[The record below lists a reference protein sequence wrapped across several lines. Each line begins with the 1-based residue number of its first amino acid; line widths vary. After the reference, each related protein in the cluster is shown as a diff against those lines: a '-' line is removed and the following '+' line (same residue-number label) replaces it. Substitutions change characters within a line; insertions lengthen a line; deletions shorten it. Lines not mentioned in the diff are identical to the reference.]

1 MSIRNDMR
9 PQVGDESISIP
20 LTLDKPQVNGKE
32 RWRNRLYMAAGAGAI
47 AFFLDLAY
55 LIGSGAGL
63 GAKLIV
69 CIVLIPSVA
78 SLIIRHLIL
87 EEREFRADL
96 MEQLANDYR
105 MALSNIWGIY
115 RIENTPPYV
124 CYFKTGGRMGIFIH
138 ANKGSRVG
146 NDTAQAVFDHYEG
159 YAYAMRE
166 AGRRGIMVG
175 HIDYMGSIGKDER
188 IEGLN
193 EDLANTENPSLRND
207 VLRPTYENLAAL
219 QEHATTPGDVYLL
232 ATTKGTGSYEDLHEA
247 AIAFKTALCEEANW
261 ASASYMP
268 PHEIGALAKKYFA
281 LLTFSASDAIRQS
294 TGQVNYKRF
303 LRPTRI
309 IHADG
314 TTTPI
319 Q

>member
-47 AFFLDLAY
+47 AFFLDIAF
-55 LIGSGAGL
+55 LIGASAGL

-69 CIVLIPSVA
+69 CIVIIPTLASVV
-78 SLIIRHLIL
+78 IRHLIL

-105 MALSNIWGIY
+105 MALSSLWAIY

-138 ANKGSRVG
+138 ADKGSRVG
-146 NDTAQAVFDHYEG
+146 NDTPKAKFSHYEG

-166 AGRRGIMVG
+166 AGRRGILVG
-175 HIDYMGSIGKDER
+175 HVDYMGSIGKDER
-188 IEGLN
+188 MEGLD
-193 EDLANTENPSLRND
+193 EDLADTENPSLRND

-219 QEHATTPGDVYLL
+219 QEHATTPGDVFLL

-247 AIAFKTALCEEANW
+247 AIAFKAALCESANW

-268 PHEIGALAKKYFA
+268 PSKIGALAKKGYA
-281 LLTFSASDAIRQS
+281 LLTFSTSDAIRQS
-294 TGQVNYKRF
+294 TGQISYTRF
-303 LRPTRI
+303 LRPARI

-314 TTTPI
+314 TTSPI

>member
-1 MSIRNDMR
+1 MSTRNDMR

-166 AGRRGIMVG
+166 AGRRSIMVG

-188 IEGLN
+188 IEGGQLSHFPLLI
-193 EDLANTENPSLRND
+193 EIF
-207 VLRPTYENLAAL
+207 L
-219 QEHATTPGDVYLL
+219 QKH
-232 ATTKGTGSYEDLHEA
+232 S
-247 AIAFKTALCEEANW
+247 
-261 ASASYMP
+261 
-268 PHEIGALAKKYFA
+268 
-281 LLTFSASDAIRQS
+281 
-294 TGQVNYKRF
+294 
-303 LRPTRI
+303 
-309 IHADG
+309 
-314 TTTPI
+314 
-319 Q
+319 